1 MFMFA
6 DLTPTVIFIIFPD
19 RENASLAEMA
29 FGGGNTE
36 FNAKSNPLAKAGI
49 MKREKISKKED
60 IDAFLKDAT
69 ELIKVI
75 QKYSAIIER
84 DRAAS
89 SSLTEG
95 SRDSGDTEKLAS
107 MIESMGMTS
116 ALSKKQSGG
125 SAYHKQLARQL
136 VDYLQQN
143 KQLSNAGGMMT
154 LTDVYCLFNR
164 ARGTNLI
171 SPEDLLNALDLM
183 KELNLGIS
191 KRAFASGVMV
201 IQDDAFDDEL
211 MGKTLA
217 ELASTS
223 MDRQTRH
230 STDNTGEYSSGG
242 ITATD
247 VCRALKTTA
256 LLANEH
262 LLSAEQSGWLCRD
275 ATIEGLRYFPNLFNS
290 GDFSL
295 FSPSTVK

>member
-1 MFMFA
+1 
-6 DLTPTVIFIIFPD
+6 
-19 RENASLAEMA
+19 
-29 FGGGNTE
+29 
-36 FNAKSNPLAKAGI
+36 
-49 MKREKISKKED
+49 MKRDKISKKED
-60 IDAFLKDAT
+60 IDVFLKDAT

-75 QKYSAIIER
+75 QKYVATIER

-89 SSLTEG
+89 SSSTEA
-95 SRDSGDTEKLAS
+95 SSDSGDAEKLAS
-107 MIESMGMTS
+107 MIESMGITS
-116 ALSKKQSGG
+116 ALSKKLSGG

-136 VDYLQQN
+136 VDYLRQN

-171 SPEDLLNALDLM
+171 SPEDLLKALDLM

-191 KRAFASGVMV
+191 KRSFASGVMV

-211 MGKTLA
+211 MGKALA

-223 MDRQTRH
+223 MDRQKQYSSDT
-230 STDNTGEYSSGG
+230 TEEYSSGG

-275 ATIEGLRYFPNLFNS
+275 ATIEGVRFFPNLFTIGN
-290 GDFSL
+290 FSL
-295 FSPSTVK
+295 CSPSAIK